1 MKIGYPLFGLGP
13 RSWAAVCEKADE
25 VGFESIWMQEHLVF
39 PTQIPPTYPYSETG
53 VPPINP
59 DTQLYDVWVSLAYIA
74 ARTSK
79 IRLATNVFIIP
90 LRDPIV
96 TARAVTTLDRLSGG
110 RLMIGG
116 GVGWLKEEF
125 DIAGQDWSTRG
136 KRTDEIIE
144 IWRKL
149 WSEETIEHRGTH
161 YEFQPIKFW
170 PKSAQKPGIPIHI
183 GGETI
188 PALNRAARL
197 GDGWIGAGTHQPDSI
212 RSYRDQLIEGRK
224 KAGRDH
230 LPFEITVGNSSAG
243 SRTTLDM
250 VKAAQDA
257 GADRMVLRPEWPVE
271 GKLSVQYVHE
281 FMERTAD
288 SIIAKLS

>member
-1 MKIGYPLFGLGP
+1 MSQDAGVKIGYPLFGLGP

-25 VGFESIWMQEHLVF
+25 TGFDSIWMQEHLIF
-39 PTQIPPTYPYSETG
+39 PTEIPPTYPYSDNG

-110 RLMIGG
+110 RLIIGG

-125 DIAGQDWSTRG
+125 EIAGQEWRTRG

-149 WSEETIEHRGTH
+149 WSEETIEHHGDH
-161 YEFQPIKFW
+161 YDFQARAVLAEVGPEARH
-170 PKSAQKPGIPIHI
+170 PHPHRRRDRAGDAPG
-183 GGETI
+183 G
-188 PALNRAARL
+188 AARRRL
-197 GDGWIGAGTHQPDSI
+197 DRRRRARPQEHQAP
-212 RSYRDQLIEGRK
+212 RR
-224 KAGRDH
+224 
-230 LPFEITVGNSSAG
+230 P
-243 SRTTLDM
+243 
-250 VKAAQDA
+250 AQ
-257 GADRMVLRPEWPVE
+257 
-271 GKLSVQYVHE
+271 
-281 FMERTAD
+281 
-288 SIIAKLS
+288 